1 MFKKFLLTSFLL
13 LSSLITIYP
22 SKKENTKFLEYCYS
36 LEKII
41 SRNTVE
47 KNKNLSKNFRPL
59 AKDIALFGIKKTK
72 GTLANKIIDQYKNSK
87 KSLIISFVPNRVYC
101 LTGYWIEYLN
111 PGTFT
116 LLFYEKTKRSI
127 NKYKDAK
134 QEVDEFIKDI
144 NSEYKS
150 IRKEIMFGIIV
161 ELNNIHE

>member
-1 MFKKFLLTSFLL
+1 MFD
-13 LSSLITIYP
+13 
-22 SKKENTKFLEYCYS
+22 YCYN
-36 LEKII
+36 LEKIFSRNSVLKSKNI
-41 SRNTVE
+41 SRKVKTY
-47 KNKNLSKNFRPL
+47 
-59 AKDIALFGIKKTK
+59 AKDITLIGTSKTK
-72 GTLANKIIDQYKNSK
+72 GALVNKIIDQYKNSK

-134 QEVDEFIKDI
+134 QEVDEFIGDI

-150 IRKEIMFGIIV
+150 IRKEIKDLF
-161 ELNNIHE
+161 

>member
-1 MFKKFLLTSFLL
+1 MFKKLLLIFFLLFSTF
-13 LSSLITIYP
+13 IVIYP
-22 SKKENTKFLEYCYS
+22 STKENTKLFDYCYD
-36 LEKII
+36 LEKIFSRNSVEKGKNI
-41 SRNTVE
+41 SRKVKTY
-47 KNKNLSKNFRPL
+47 
-59 AKDIALFGIKKTK
+59 AKDISLIGTSKTK
-72 GTLANKIIDQYKNSK
+72 GALVNKIIDQYKNSK

-134 QEVDEFIKDI
+134 QEVDEFIRDI

-150 IRKEIMFGIIV
+150 IRREIKDLF
-161 ELNNIHE
+161 